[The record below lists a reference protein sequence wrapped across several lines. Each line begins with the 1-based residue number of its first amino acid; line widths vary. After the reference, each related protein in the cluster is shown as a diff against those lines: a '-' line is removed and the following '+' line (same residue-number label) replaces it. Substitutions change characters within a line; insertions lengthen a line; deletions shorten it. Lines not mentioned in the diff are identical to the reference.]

1 MEAMA
6 AAEPVYR
13 KEFPVKGGDFAK
25 AGAAACEIKELLK
38 DLGIDSSTVRRAA
51 IVAYESEMN
60 VIMYATEACMDLTV
74 SPEEIHL
81 IVDDRGPGIADV
93 ELALTEGYS
102 TATAEMRELGFGAG
116 MGLPNIKRNADVF
129 AIDSK
134 VGRGTR
140 LDIIIRTNG
149 HLKP

>member
-1 MEAMA
+1 MP
-6 AAEPVYR
+6 AAETIFR
-13 KEFPVKGGDFAK
+13 REFSVKGGDFAK

-38 DLGIDSSTVRRAA
+38 DMGIDSHTVRRAA

-60 VIMYATEACMDLTV
+60 VIMYAWEARMDLAV
-74 SPEEIHL
+74 SPNEVHL
-81 IVDDRGPGIADV
+81 IVDDRGPGIADI
-93 ELALTEGYS
+93 ELAMTEGYS

-129 AIDSK
+129 VIDSE

-140 LDIIIRTNG
+140 LDIIIRKNG
-149 HLKP
+149 HVPS

>member
-1 MEAMA
+1 MP
-6 AAEPVYR
+6 AAELIFR
-13 KEFPVKGGDFAK
+13 REFPVRGGDFAR
-25 AGAAACEIKELLK
+25 AGTAACEIKELLK
-38 DLGIDSSTVRRAA
+38 DLGIDSQTVRRAA

-60 VIMYATEACMDLTV
+60 VIMYAWEARMDLAV
-74 SPEEIHL
+74 SPGEVHL
-81 IVDDRGPGIADV
+81 IVDDRGPGIADIA
-93 ELALTEGYS
+93 LALTEGYS

-129 AIDSK
+129 VIDSE

-149 HLKP
+149 HVTA